1 MFNFGFKNVT
11 IIRMVGNVTKC
22 VATAIIK
29 NNATTWME
37 PALTDVTIAH
47 LEGCVI
53 KVKNEYM

>member
-1 MFNFGFKNVT
+1 
-11 IIRMVGNVTKC
+11 MVGNVTKC